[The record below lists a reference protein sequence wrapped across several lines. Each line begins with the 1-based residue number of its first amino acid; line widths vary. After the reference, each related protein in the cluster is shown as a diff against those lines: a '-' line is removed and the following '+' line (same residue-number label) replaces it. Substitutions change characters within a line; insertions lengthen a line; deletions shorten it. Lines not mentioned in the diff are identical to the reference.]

1 MAIKLTQNPTKAFV
15 FDVYG
20 TLFDVYSVA
29 DKCNQYFPEKGEQI
43 CKTWREKQ
51 LEYANLRQIMGNYKN
66 FYSITKDALHFAV
79 RKYGEEINEKA
90 ENELLKEYLYLTPY
104 SEVKEVLNQL
114 KNKKLAVFSNGS
126 HDMLDPLIEKSELSG
141 EFDQIISADEVKH
154 FKPTIESY
162 HYVSQILEVKPE
174 EVLFMSSNGWD
185 ISGAKNYGFQTAWIN
200 RQNLPIEELN
210 LEPNIIYQDLSGIL
224 EWK

>member
-1 MAIKLTQNPTKAFV
+1 M
-15 FDVYG
+15 
-20 TLFDVYSVA
+20 
-29 DKCNQYFPEKGEQI
+29 
-43 CKTWREKQ
+43 
-51 LEYANLRQIMGNYKN
+51 
-66 FYSITKDALHFAV
+66 
-79 RKYGEEINEKA
+79 
-90 ENELLKEYLYLTPY
+90 YLTPY

-162 HYVSQILEVKPE
+162 HYVSQILEVIPE

>member
-1 MAIKLTQNPTKAFV
+1 MTQNPTKAFV

-43 CKTWREKQ
+43 SKTWREKQ
-51 LEYANLRQIMGNYKN
+51 LEYTNLRQIMGNYKN

>member
-1 MAIKLTQNPTKAFV
+1 MPLNRF
-15 FDVYG
+15 
-20 TLFDVYSVA
+20 
-29 DKCNQYFPEKGEQI
+29 
-43 CKTWREKQ
+43 
-51 LEYANLRQIMGNYKN
+51 KN
-66 FYSITKDALHFAV
+66 KFHLNND
-79 RKYGEEINEKA
+79 
-90 ENELLKEYLYLTPY
+90 LLKEYLYLTPY

-200 RQNLPIEELN
+200 RQNLTIEELN